1 MLQCSGNII
10 LSKIREGKMVKYLKE
25 FKFENFMVF
34 LLITIDIALAVLS
47 SVFLANV
54 LNSLI
59 AKEMNQFFLW
69 LAIDIILWMVDSFVQ
84 GARDVWK
91 EIAIQKQLNAV
102 RRDIIEPLT
111 EISYSDFEKN
121 SKEDYNS
128 WLNNDAILLD
138 TDGYKEIYFMIEN
151 IFLVLFSSFALFT
164 FHWILFATTL
174 GLALILLILPKLFQ
188 KKMVK
193 ATQEVS
199 NSAEKALKESNDKLK
214 GYEVIYHNQQFDF
227 LTSRLL
233 QVYEQLKAVKISKAK
248 LVSTAM
254 MCTVGLSFLSQ
265 SVILGVNALLAFQHI
280 VLLGTLLV
288 SGNFAGNIFNGL
300 NTIADCFTIAL
311 GTDKLLTKYPKVSN
325 QRESK
330 SVSTFEKKLSF
341 ENVSIKL
348 GDKKITYP
356 NFEIKKGK
364 KYAIVGESG
373 SGKTTL
379 IQLLNGDLEDYQGTI
394 KLDGLDYKII
404 DKGKLQSI
412 IATISQFPYLFND
425 SLEENLKMNREIT
438 DEKLEK
444 VLKEVKAEDFLKGK
458 LTNKFDNNLS
468 GGQQQRV
475 AIARELL
482 GEKPILIMDESTA
495 SLDKLTALA
504 VEQNILQNPSL
515 TVIMIT
521 HHFYDETRP
530 YFDEV
535 IEL

>member
-1 MLQCSGNII
+1 MLTYIKKNKFQNII
-10 LSKIREGKMVKYLKE
+10 LLLVIIANMALYVYGNYLKVNLVNALMKSNISKGL
-25 FKFENFMVF
+25 FWF
-34 LLITIDIALAVLS
+34 LL
-47 SVFLANV
+47 
-54 LNSLI
+54 SLI
-59 AKEMNQFFLW
+59 IFL
-69 LAIDIILWMVDSFVQ
+69 IMMIIRKIEVVQ
-84 GARDVWK
+84 TEK
-91 EIAIQKQLNAV
+91 TTQTQLNLI
-102 RRDIIEPLT
+102 RKDILKNLT
-111 EISYSDFEKN
+111 SLTYQEF
-121 SKEDYNS
+121 SKESKDQYNS

-227 LTSRLL
+227 FTSRLL

-265 SVILGVNALLAFQHI
+265 SVILGGNALLAFQHI

-482 GEKPILIMDESTA
+482 GEKPIVIMDESTA